1 MKAQMV
7 RNRELINPI
16 QKSFLSSSILLIFF
30 SLSSYQSILRAQT
43 IPEVVADEFYSPQL
57 LNSERIKKKFG
68 SYGIEVLKTSPSLR
82 ISNLYSL
89 SEGQKITRTFA
100 VVQYPQT
107 INPAYSREHQIIANG
122 GSIGQV
128 FKEANWNIT
137 KRNLF
142 FGSLAAT
149 PDYKKVYDLMG
160 LKTPHELAV
169 RIYQFQISKNEL
181 SYAYATII
189 EVHHPFY
196 LSFNDLTRINTD
208 AINYFS
214 TDKVKSQLE
223 LLDIIPSNLDVY

>member
-1 MKAQMV
+1 MNKEKAV
-7 RNRELINPI
+7 ISPI
-16 QKSFLSSSILLIFF
+16 QKYFLRPLILLIF
-30 SLSSYQSILRAQT
+30 LNLTGYQAILQAQAVQE
-43 IPEVVADEFYSPQL
+43 IKADEFYSPQL
-57 LNSERIKKKFG
+57 LNNERIKMKFG

-160 LKTPHELAV
+160 LKTPYELSV

-189 EVHHPFY
+189 ETHHPFY
-196 LSFNDLTRINTD
+196 LSFNDLTKINSIANHYTS
-208 AINYFS
+208 A
-214 TDKVKSQLE
+214 DKVKDHLE
-223 LLDIIPSNLDVY
+223 LLEIILSDLEVY